1 MQKMPMPTMEE
12 IEGAYLKSGER
23 YASYGI
29 TTAQEGM
36 IMDAMDAMLK
46 LLCDKNLLKIDLIGY
61 LDLRNCDNT
70 LKVFGEH
77 IDKYKNHFKIGG
89 YKVFLDGSPQAKT
102 AWLTE
107 PYENSDYC
115 GYPTLT
121 DDELSKYI
129 KRAIDDNKQILAH
142 CNGDAAAE
150 QYLTVYEKLN
160 TQKNIRPVMVHAQML
175 RQDQMPRL
183 KKIGM
188 IPSFFIAHVYQWGD
202 THIKNLGFK
211 RASQISPANTAV
223 ENEILFTFHQDSPVI
238 EPNML
243 ETVWCAVNRKTKDGV
258 TLGENQ
264 KISVIN
270 ALKAITINAAYQYF
284 EENIKGSIEVGKQAD
299 FVILNDNPLKVE
311 DDKIKDIL
319 VLETIKNGQIIYKKD
334 M

>member
-1 MQKMPMPTMEE
+1 M
-12 IEGAYLKSGER
+12 
-23 YASYGI
+23 
-29 TTAQEGM
+29 
-36 IMDAMDAMLK
+36 
-46 LLCDKNLLKIDLIGY
+46 
-61 LDLRNCDNT
+61 
-70 LKVFGEH
+70 
-77 IDKYKNHFKIGG
+77 
-89 YKVFLDGSPQAKT
+89 
-102 AWLTE
+102 
-107 PYENSDYC
+107 
-115 GYPTLT
+115 
-121 DDELSKYI
+121 
-129 KRAIDDNKQILAH
+129 
-142 CNGDAAAE
+142 
-150 QYLTVYEKLN
+150 
-160 TQKNIRPVMVHAQML
+160 
-175 RQDQMPRL
+175 
-183 KKIGM
+183 
-188 IPSFFIAHVYQWGD
+188 YQWGD